1 MKQYL
6 EACRAVS
13 THGVAGEVK
22 VELWC
27 DDAAFL
33 SRFSHLYR
41 GEAGQA
47 PMELLKVRPH
57 KNMALLTFAGVGDME
72 AARALVGTV
81 FYIDRAE
88 AKLPAGHYFQADL
101 LGCAVKD
108 AGTGRVYGRI
118 KQVSRPAAQDIYTV
132 EGPQGESWL
141 FPAVK
146 PFLEKV
152 DVEGGQV
159 LVRPI
164 PGMFEP
170 QESGD
175 KA

>member
-6 EACRAVS
+6 EACRVVT

-33 SRFSHLYR
+33 SRFKQLYR
-41 GEAGQA
+41 GENGER
-47 PMELLKVRPH
+47 PIELLKVRPQ
-57 KNMALLTFAGVGDME
+57 KNMALLTFAGVEDLE
-72 AARALVGTV
+72 TARALVGTV
-81 FYIDRAE
+81 FYISRAE

-101 LGCAVKD
+101 LGCKVKD
-108 AGTGRVYGRI
+108 AVTGREYGVIR
-118 KQVSRPAAQDIYTV
+118 QVSHPAAQDIYTV
-132 EGPQGESWL
+132 ETPEGATSL

-152 DVEGGQV
+152 DIEGGQV

-164 PGMFEP
+164 PGMFDPP
-170 QESGD
+170 QDGD